1 MRNIG
6 FVWKTESTPGG
17 DNFLVTTDKNF
28 VLTVHKNVS
37 VSRNSNVYPACP
49 RLKRQSEAWL

>member
-6 FVWKTESTPGG
+6 FVWITESTPGG

-28 VLTVHKNVS
+28 VSTVHQNVS
-37 VSRNSNVYPACP
+37 VSRNSNVYLACP
-49 RLKRQSEAWL
+49 RLKRQSETRL